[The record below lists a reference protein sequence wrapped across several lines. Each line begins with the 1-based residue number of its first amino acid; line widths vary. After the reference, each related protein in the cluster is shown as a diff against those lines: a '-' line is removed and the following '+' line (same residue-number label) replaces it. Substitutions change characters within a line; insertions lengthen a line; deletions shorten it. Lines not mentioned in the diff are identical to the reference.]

1 SIGSVG
7 CIPSSERYF
16 LPPQRYCTKPKNIP
30 TAAKEK
36 PPRKLKGF
44 PNKLRQ
50 KPSLAQRTNHRASAD
65 PKLIPNTKML
75 KPASRLRSSN
85 EYKPPTISETLGLS
99 KPVPTTINA
108 IEIYRPNSAIGKAKI
123 MCPIIMRTPP
133 KKTVLRAPQI

>member
-1 SIGSVG
+1 
-7 CIPSSERYF
+7 
-16 LPPQRYCTKPKNIP
+16 
-30 TAAKEK
+30 
-36 PPRKLKGF
+36 
-44 PNKLRQ
+44 KLRP
-50 KPSLAQRTNHRASAD
+50 KPSLAQGTNHGASAD
-65 PKLIPNTKML
+65 PKLIPKTKIL

-133 KKTVLRAPQI
+133 KKTVLRAPQILSANHPPATVER